1 VSCLDTFDREENLL
15 SLAVEV
21 YDLNSLKDALDNF
34 VKQETV
40 ENDCVNCGKNAKK
53 YKRIT
58 CGELPPV
65 LIIYL
70 KKYLYLSSRVK
81 LTHQVNYNEYLDAS
95 PYMTSHFTNSNN
107 EKQQTNLSNN
117 LYKLYG
123 VINHVGEDPYHG
135 HYYSYIRSSDN
146 RWFSVNDE
154 YCRTVPSNEV
164 FNHRDAYVL
173 FYGRVFNT
181 YDINNS
187 SCQQQQSTSLMTE
200 SNPVHSLTSTINS
213 SV

>member
-1 VSCLDTFDREENLL
+1 ML
-15 SLAVEV
+15 SLAVEI
-21 YDLNSLKDALDNF
+21 YDLNSLTDALANF

-40 ENDCVNCGKNAKK
+40 ECNCVNCGDKVKK

-65 LIIYL
+65 LIIFL
-70 KKYLYLSSRVK
+70 KRYLYLTSCVK
-81 LTHQVNYNEYLDAS
+81 LSHKVNYNEYLDAS

-107 EKQQTNLSNN
+107 ENQQTNSSNN

-123 VINHVGEDPYHG
+123 VINHVGKDPHHG

-146 RWFSVNDE
+146 RWFIVNDE

-164 FNHRDAYVL
+164 FNHRDAFVL
-173 FYGRVFNT
+173 FYGRAFNT
-181 YDINNS
+181 SDINNS
-187 SCQQQQSTSLMTE
+187 SCQQQKSTSLMTE
-200 SNPVHSLTSTINS
+200 SNPVHYFNPIINS